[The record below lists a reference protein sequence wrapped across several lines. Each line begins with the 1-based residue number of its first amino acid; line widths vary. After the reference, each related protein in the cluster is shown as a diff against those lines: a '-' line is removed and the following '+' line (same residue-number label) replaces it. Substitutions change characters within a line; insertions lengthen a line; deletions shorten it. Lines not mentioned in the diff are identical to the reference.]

1 MSVIKHC
8 LKRRQEQE
16 DLVEPAKRMRRAVSE
31 PGTTANVET
40 ECESETT
47 TASTASTDNS
57 STSSSRSSTSKQA
70 ASFSKQWLK
79 GREQWLQYV
88 EGRGMFCVLCR
99 KYKKT
104 SFGHDIWSTTPCS
117 RLRLQS
123 ITTHENSSAHKD
135 SVKLELNCQ
144 QSQDITMVSPPIPRK
159 GGIQLFVFLA
169 KQRIPH
175 TTNYKPLLN
184 LLEALGLT
192 TKSDLNVTKN
202 VTYTSDKAIQEMMYI
217 LSEVIEQNTIKQESQ
232 IILL

>member
-1 MSVIKHC
+1 MSVLKHC

-16 DLVEPAKRMRRAVSE
+16 DSVEPAKRMKRAVSE

-47 TASTASTDNS
+47 TASTDNS
-57 STSSSRSSTSKQA
+57 STSTSRISTSKQA
-70 ASFSKQWLK
+70 ASFSKRWLK

-159 GGIQLFVFLA
+159 GIYRAFSCLYFLA

-175 TTNYKPLLN
+175 TTNYEPLLN
-184 LLEALGLT
+184 LLETLGLT
-192 TKSDLNVTKN
+192 TKSDLNVAKN
-202 VTYTSDKAIQEMMYI
+202 ATYTSDKAIQEMMYI
-217 LSEVIEQNTIKQESQ
+217 LSEVIEQNTIK
-232 IILL
+232 